1 MEEKFLNKFS
11 SPRKDTKYSNVF
23 LIKLKNINYDNY
35 KKDLLESITE
45 LKKENLVVFPTE
57 TVYGLGA
64 IGNSEKAIKSIYHAK
79 RPSNNPLIV
88 HTFDKKEAQKYGE
101 FTNVADILTER
112 YWPGP
117 LTVILQ
123 TQQNNLAKSL
133 SQGKSTIAIRV
144 PSHPVARDLLEQ
156 VKIPV
161 LAPSANKS
169 GGVSP
174 TEINHVKDDFGP
186 KFRGKDWNLSKIIDY
201 GPCEVG
207 IESTVVDC
215 RGDLP
220 IILRHGYITSEMIS
234 DIFNCDILGLKI
246 LMN

>member
-1 MEEKFLNKFS
+1 MNVNIALLTVTDTRTLKTDKSGNILVDKISKANHNLID
-11 SPRKDTKYSNVF
+11 RK
-23 LIKLKNINYDNY
+23 IC
-35 KKDLLESITE
+35 KDS
-45 LKKENLVVFPTE
+45 K
-57 TVYGLGA
+57 
-64 IGNSEKAIKSIYHAK
+64 KAIKSIYNAK
-79 RPSNNPLIV
+79 NRPSNDPLIV
-88 HTFDKKEAQKYGE
+88 HTFNKIEAEKYGQ
-101 FTNVADILTER
+101 FTRTGNILTER

-123 TQQNNLAKSL
+123 TKQNNLAKSL

-156 VKIPV
+156 LKIPI

-186 KFRGKDWNLSKIIDY
+186 EFRGKDWNLSKIIDY
-201 GPCEVG
+201 GSCEVG
-207 IESTVVDC
+207 IESTIVDC

-234 DIFNCDILGLKI
+234 DIFNLDNTSATKGCKNVMTI
-246 LMN
+246 MNEGSFISTKL